1 MGIFGFR
8 DLTKVHVRCGI
19 QENAVYFNGKRD
31 FTAKNLKHRMPD
43 VFACMLGIPEIIH
56 LRGQMRM
63 NQGRIK
69 CCLRTNLTVEC
80 ALLINFC

>member
-1 MGIFGFR
+1 MYGVGFR
-8 DLTKVHVRCGI
+8 NTQYIFMGNGI
-19 QENAVYFNGKRD
+19 LQQVKKRD
-31 FTAKNLKHRMPD
+31 SPKFKHRMPD
-43 VFACMLGIPEIIH
+43 VFACMLGIPEIIY

-69 CCLRTNLTVEC
+69 CCLLTNLTVEC

>member
-1 MGIFGFR
+1 MYGAGFR
-8 DLTKVHVRCGI
+8 KTQHIVMGNGI
-19 QENAVYFNGKRD
+19 LQQLGKLD
-31 FTAKNLKHRMPD
+31 SPKFKHRMQD

-56 LRGQMRM
+56 LKGQMRM

-69 CCLRTNLTVEC
+69 CCLLANLTVEC